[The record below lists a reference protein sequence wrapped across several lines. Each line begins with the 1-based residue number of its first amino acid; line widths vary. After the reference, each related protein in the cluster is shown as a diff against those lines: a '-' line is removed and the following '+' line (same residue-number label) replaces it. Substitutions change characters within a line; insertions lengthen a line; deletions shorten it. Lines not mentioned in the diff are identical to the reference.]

1 MDRQSGRPIL
11 ACITAQ
17 SACDKIIKTG
27 LEMARHLA
35 TTLQVVTVQPK
46 RMAAEERAEAMKCLY
61 RLSKDTG
68 CEITVYYSDQPA
80 ARLARHALEND
91 AMHII
96 TGAADGV
103 NDFVSQVSILTGS
116 LPVSMVGDGIVCT
129 MPAAM
134 TLAGAKQSDCFPAH
148 RASYTAICDEKE
160 PVKGQ

>member
-17 SACDKIIKTG
+17 SACERIITTG
-27 LEMARHLA
+27 LGMARRLG
-35 TTLQVVTVQPK
+35 TSLQVVTVQPK
-46 RMAAEERAEAMKCLY
+46 KMAAERRAEAMKCLY

-68 CEITVYYSDQPA
+68 CEITVYYSDKPA

-91 AMHII
+91 AMHIF

-103 NDFVSQVSILTGS
+103 NDFVSQVSMLTGS
-116 LPVSMVGDGIVCT
+116 IPVSMVGEGIVCT

-134 TLAGAKQSDCFPAH
+134 TLAGVKQNDRFPVGH
-148 RASYTAICDEKE
+148 SSYTPA
-160 PVKGQ
+160 